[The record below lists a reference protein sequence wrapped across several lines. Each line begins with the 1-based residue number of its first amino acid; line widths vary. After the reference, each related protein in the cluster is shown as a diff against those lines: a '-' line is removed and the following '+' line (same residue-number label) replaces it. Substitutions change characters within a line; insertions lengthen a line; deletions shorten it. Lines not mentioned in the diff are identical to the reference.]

1 MSEAPLTARECDVL
15 VIGYGG
21 AGASTAIEA
30 SDAGAEVLVVERAA
44 EGGGNTRDS
53 GGSLRTVKDVKLA
66 TDHFY
71 ALTYGST
78 PRDVMEVFVRGIQ
91 PMLEWLEANGAVLST
106 WVGIG
111 GFPTRRRDT
120 AYPGIPGSEGLGH
133 RLRVAPKGAEAGG
146 GQALWDVLH
155 AAVNK
160 RNIPV
165 LYGVR
170 ARRLLRNADGRVIGA
185 RLDTDEGEVAVHARK
200 GVVLCCG
207 GFSSSR
213 EMQKQFFG
221 MEMPT
226 FSPPGQHAGD
236 GVKMAQDIGAD
247 LWHMNA
253 AAAVFGYI
261 VPGLEASWQ
270 HRMPSPG
277 YIYVDHHGRR
287 FVDEAGLDNHAM
299 GKMLLQFD
307 PIRGE
312 YPRIP
317 SYIIFDEVTRTS
329 GPICHIRGGYNR
341 RFKWSQDNSEEI
353 ARGWIHRS
361 ETVSELA
368 ELIGLDAGV
377 LTATVERYN
386 ANCRAGADEDFGRTD
401 GLQALETPPYYAVK
415 AEPCLLNTQ
424 GGPRRDARA
433 RILDVFGEPI
443 PGLFGAGELGSIWS
457 SLYPGSGNISEA
469 LIFGRIAG
477 REAASSS

>member
-1 MSEAPLTARECDVL
+1 
-15 VIGYGG
+15 
-21 AGASTAIEA
+21 
-30 SDAGAEVLVVERAA
+30 VLVVERAA

-53 GGSLRTVKDVKLA
+53 GGSLRTIVDEKLA
-66 TDHFY
+66 TDHFH
-71 ALTYGST
+71 AVTYGST

-91 PMLEWLEANGAVLST
+91 PMLDWLVENGAELST

-133 RLRVAPKGAEAGG
+133 RLRVKSSGAETGG
-146 GQALWDVLH
+146 GQALWDVLE
-155 AAVNK
+155 AAVRK
-160 RNIPV
+160 RNVPV
-165 LYGVR
+165 LYDVR
-170 ARRLLRNADGRVIGA
+170 ARRLLRDADKRVIGA
-185 RLDTDEGEVAVHARK
+185 RLDTDGGPLEVRARR
-200 GVVLCCG
+200 GVVLACG
-207 GFSSSR
+207 GFSSSQ

-221 MEMPT
+221 LEMPT
-226 FSPPGQHAGD
+226 FSPPGQHTGD

-253 AAAVFGYI
+253 AAAVFGYV
-261 VPGLEASWQ
+261 VPGLQASWQ

-277 YIYVDHHGRR
+277 YIYVDHHGLR

-307 PIRGE
+307 PVRGE

-317 SYIIFDEVTRTS
+317 SYIIFDEVTRAS
-329 GPICHIRGGYNR
+329 GPICHIRGGFNR

-353 ARGWIHRS
+353 DQGWIQRGD
-361 ETVSELA
+361 TVGALA
-368 ELIGLDAGV
+368 EQIGLDPDI

-386 ANCRAGADEDFGRTD
+386 ASCRDGADADFGRTD
-401 GLQALETPPYYAVK
+401 GLQALETLPFYAIK

-477 REAASSS
+477 REASSQVS